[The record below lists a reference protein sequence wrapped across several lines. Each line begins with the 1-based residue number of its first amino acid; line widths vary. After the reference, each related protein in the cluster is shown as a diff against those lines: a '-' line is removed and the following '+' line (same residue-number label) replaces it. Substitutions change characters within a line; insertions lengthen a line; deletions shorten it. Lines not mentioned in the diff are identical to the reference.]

1 MAASSHINQLRVL
14 KAKSNTQL
22 NKFEAETATLIKT
35 APLSKVQQY
44 VEQQRR
50 INERT
55 GQEIV
60 KLAKLLKVE

>member
-14 KAKSNTQL
+14 KAKSNAQL
-22 NKFEAETATLIKT
+22 NKFEAETATLIET
-35 APLSKVQQY
+35 APLSKVQHY

-55 GQEIV
+55 GQEIA
-60 KLAKLLKVE
+60 KLSKLLKVE